1 MPTAQESALE
11 HEEKSVE
18 IINDETPPAT
28 GEEKSKAEGN
38 DFKITPVPYIFAD
51 LPVNK
56 MSQSDYVSTDN
67 KAEIGDRALSILQAE
82 APIRKDVLIR
92 KLRASF
98 GVNKSTAVEDATEK
112 ALKAIKMKTTKQKG
126 VVFCWAPEQ
135 DPKVY
140 RGLRVNK
147 DRSGDE
153 ICPQELCNA
162 IIYVLQMKEELGRDD
177 LIKEVSSV
185 LGYKRLGK
193 NLEAALDAGV
203 RYARSSKVIAYVPGG
218 GFKLL

>member
-1 MPTAQESALE
+1 MEAASSLE
-11 HEEKSVE
+11 EEQSEAGDKNGK
-18 IINDETPPAT
+18 IIPA
-28 GEEKSKAEGN
+28 
-38 DFKITPVPYIFAD
+38 PYIFAE
-51 LPVNK
+51 LPDHK
-56 MSQSDYVSTDN
+56 TSQSEYVSPES
-67 KAEIGDRALSILQAE
+67 KADIGKCALLILHAE

-98 GVNKSTAVEDATEK
+98 GVNKSAAVEEATEK

-126 VVFCWAPEQ
+126 VIFCWAPDQ
-135 DPKVY
+135 DPKEY
-140 RGLRVNK
+140 RGLRVSK

-162 IIYVLQMKEELGRDD
+162 IIYVLQMKEELGKDD
-177 LIKEVSSV
+177 LIKEMSSV

-218 GFKLL
+218 TFKLL